1 MNNFSMRNDKLL
13 KKRFD
18 ALKVEAAKKY
28 ANDPV
33 KAKQEI
39 GTISTTALVLSG
51 LWWEFYEEFEYDSP
65 WLMTTMDK
73 TTPFMKSFSNEKLKN
88 VTLED
93 LPNNV
98 ITLFAIPE
106 INRIELIIG
115 TTSVAAIK
123 ISDSIVHVSFVK
135 EKQFELY
142 KFVEEHTKIA
152 LAKIDRLTQMLD
164 AKINNQIDTEE
175 DDESDC
181 DIDE

>member
-73 TTPFMKSFSNEKLKN
+73 TTPFMKSFSNEKFKN

-115 TTSVAAIK
+115 TTSVAVIK
-123 ISDSIVHVSFVK
+123 VNDTIVHVSFNK
-135 EKQFELY
+135 EKQFELS
-142 KFVEEHTKIA
+142 KFVEDHVKAA
-152 LAKIDRLTQMLD
+152 LVKVDQLTQMAD
-164 AKINNQIDTEE
+164 DVINNLTKTEE
-175 DDESDC
+175 DDESD
-181 DIDE
+181 IDE